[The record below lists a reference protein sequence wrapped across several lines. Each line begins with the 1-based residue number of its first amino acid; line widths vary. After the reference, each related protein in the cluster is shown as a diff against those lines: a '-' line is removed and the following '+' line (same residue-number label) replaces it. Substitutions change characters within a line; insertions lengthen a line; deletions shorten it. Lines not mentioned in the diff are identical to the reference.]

1 MGAAVAMACAVML
14 AGCSGDD
21 GESSKEPAPKAS
33 KSSKERMVDVGG
45 RSLHLTCVGSGTPTV
60 ILENGLDGE
69 ESTWDDVVPAVKK
82 ESRVCTYSRANIP
95 PSDLREGTHT
105 AADSAA
111 DLDAMLG
118 AAGEKGPYVIVG
130 FSFGGLIT
138 QVYAAQHPDQVAGL
152 VLVESNHPDEADQFN
167 RHLTAD
173 QIEKDR
179 AEVNANTERL
189 DVFASYKEAQES
201 GGVPEVPLVVVTATE
216 SAGWPP
222 GWDPKLFDRLRAMQ
236 QKDLAASVPG
246 AKQVIAEGSGH
257 IVPHDQPEI
266 VVSAISTV
274 LGAVQDKDP
283 GN

>member
-1 MGAAVAMACAVML
+1 MSRQMYAAVAMTCAVLM

-21 GESSKEPAPKAS
+21 GDSSREPAHQA
-33 KSSKERMVDVGG
+33 SKERMVDVGG
-45 RSLHLTCVGSGTPTV
+45 RSLHLTCVGSGAPTI

-69 ESTWDDVVPAVKK
+69 ESTWNDVVPPLRKR
-82 ESRVCTYSRANIP
+82 SRVCTYSRANIP
-95 PSDLREGTHT
+95 PSDPRPGTHT

-111 DLDAMLG
+111 DLDAMLR

-167 RHLTAD
+167 RHLTPD
-173 QIEKDR
+173 QIEEDQT
-179 AEVNANTERL
+179 EVNANTERL
-189 DVFASYKEAQES
+189 DVFASFKEAQKS
-201 GGVPEVPLVVVTATE
+201 GDLPQVPLVVVTGTK

-222 GWDPKLFDRLRAMQ
+222 GWDPKVFDRLRAMQ

-246 AKQVIAEGSGH
+246 GKQVIAEESGH
-257 IVPHDQPEI
+257 VVPHDRPEI

-274 LGAVQDKDP
+274 LDAL
-283 GN
+283 